1 MLWTAVALLQ
11 RTDPGLVSVVYS
23 GDGDAGK
30 EHIIEKVK
38 VRVTSRFLI
47 KVKEGIADEQAV

>member
-11 RTDPGLVSVVYS
+11 RTSPDIISVVYS

-30 EHIIEKVK
+30 DEIIAKVK
-38 VRVTSRFLI
+38 VCYAFL
-47 KVKEGIADEQAV
+47 